1 MRARIAY
8 LATPRRIVATECC
21 LAALAAGILLVVSGP
36 TPLAFALLA
45 ACAATTVPALLA
57 VGRLEKRGRGD

>member
-21 LAALAAGILLVVSGP
+21 VAALAAGIALLIAGP

-57 VGRLEKRGRGD
+57 LGRLEKRGSRD